1 MPISTWENLLK
12 QVGNK
17 SGKLKKVLKHNAKK
31 QRKCG
36 KTTSKCII
44 CGNSHGLIRQYDL
57 HICRKCFREVAE
69 ELGFINYS

>member
-1 MPISTWENLLK
+1 M
-12 QVGNK
+12 
-17 SGKLKKVLKHNAKK
+17 LKHNAKK